1 MKGEGSL
8 ARLLIADDHP
18 LAREGLQAMLASE
31 PDLEVID
38 EATDGE
44 EALEL
49 CRRLSPD
56 LVLMDVQMPRMDGL
70 EATRKIR
77 AEFPETTVLFLTAHA
92 DHRLLMDAVKAGA
105 AGYVLKGERPD
116 NILDAIRAVLEGGTP
131 LDQGVALGLLRSI
144 AAEQAASSSP
154 SSHPPPTKQQTT
166 SSEPASPSLPNALTP
181 RETEVLACLASGK
194 TNRQVA
200 QELHLSLSTVKR
212 HIEHI
217 LPKLKVSDR
226 TQAAVKAIEMG
237 LLPAAD
243 GEQEGESP

>member
-70 EATRKIR
+70 EATRAIK
-77 AEFPETTVLFLTAHA
+77 AECPATSILVVTTHESH
-92 DHRLLMDAVKAGA
+92 DYLLEAMKAGA
-105 AGYVLKGERPD
+105 AGYVLKEATKAQLVDAVRKVLSGESPLNPELAIRLLRRLAEKMKKEEELAAPTLGGLPEERP
-116 NILDAIRAVLEGGTP
+116 EP
-131 LDQGVALGLLRSI
+131 LPPGL
-144 AAEQAASSSP
+144 
-154 SSHPPPTKQQTT
+154 
-166 SSEPASPSLPNALTP
+166 LTP
-181 RETEVLACLASGK
+181 RELDVLRLLAKGK
-194 TNRQVA
+194 TNRGIT
-200 QELHLSLSTVKR
+200 QELHLSLSTVKT
-212 HIEHI
+212 HLEHI
-217 LPKLKVSDR
+217 MVKLEVSDR
-226 TQAAVKAIEMG
+226 TQAALKAVELG
-237 LLPAAD
+237 LRPKR
-243 GEQEGESP
+243 EQS